1 MADKTARIDEL
12 KRKIRQLKK
21 LELKIWSSQT
31 ALPSVL
37 VWDTFFELGSHTE
50 KRAKYSLDMLLCMDR
65 AELKDA
71 INEFFFSIYYRLYK
85 ENGLAAAPIYDP
97 EILTQLG
104 LPFNSDYN
112 TVKKK
117 FRELALKYHPDVGG
131 DADKFIELMD
141 TYKRLTGDL

>member
-1 MADKTARIDEL
+1 
-12 KRKIRQLKK
+12 
-21 LELKIWSSQT
+21 
-31 ALPSVL
+31 
-37 VWDTFFELGSHTE
+37 
-50 KRAKYSLDMLLCMDR
+50 MLLCMDR

-97 EILTQLG
+97 RYLRSLVCRLTRIII
-104 LPFNSDYN
+104 

-131 DADKFIELMD
+131 
-141 TYKRLTGDL
+141 RGRG